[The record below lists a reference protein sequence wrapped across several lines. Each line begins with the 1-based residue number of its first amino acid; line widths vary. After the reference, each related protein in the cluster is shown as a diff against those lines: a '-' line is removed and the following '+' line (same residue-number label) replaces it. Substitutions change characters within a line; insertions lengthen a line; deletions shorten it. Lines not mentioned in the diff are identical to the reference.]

1 MLRIYL
7 DTNLLTKIA
16 NFPLLKEKLVA
27 YADYLNIVYS
37 SAHIDDLKRSTDEE
51 KIQKDLNTIKFL
63 SEDQCLAKYWGEDNL
78 RYDTRDPI
86 EFFDSFEGNNF
97 DISNAFDSIS
107 KEYEKLGIDNPL
119 NRLNGLNSIS
129 SEHKNKI
136 SDHSFLKRF
145 NKEATFESLLQD
157 VIEMLQNAQTSDDLI
172 KIAKNNFDKYLPRE
186 VIGNV
191 KGNIIDYLN
200 EELPKTVY
208 KKTFDELTLDSLKL
222 RNKDKDYSKFDWFIT
237 RYNTLDL
244 VGYKS
249 DKKSI
254 IPNIVTDAFHAYYA
268 AHCDV
273 FLSEDKRLK
282 NKASVVYKEF
292 GIKTLIFSEKEFC
305 SLIDSL
311 IIKIKNAE
319 DIVDFIGKINTLNIV
334 NTYSILEDRS
344 LVREYYLGTFF
355 AGYFDYIIWV
365 STVDGYNL
373 INFIKDNNS
382 FSNWYYFKE
391 LRCLV
396 NLFFEWLG
404 PDVNSFYGYNELEE
418 YSDNKT
424 WVGRKWVFEN
434 LIISFSQEKDWG
446 IILKF
451 ETLLKQNTSS

>member
-1 MLRIYL
+1 
-7 DTNLLTKIA
+7 
-16 NFPLLKEKLVA
+16 
-27 YADYLNIVYS
+27 
-37 SAHIDDLKRSTDEE
+37 
-51 KIQKDLNTIKFL
+51 
-63 SEDQCLAKYWGEDNL
+63 
-78 RYDTRDPI
+78 
-86 EFFDSFEGNNF
+86 
-97 DISNAFDSIS
+97 
-107 KEYEKLGIDNPL
+107 
-119 NRLNGLNSIS
+119 
-129 SEHKNKI
+129 
-136 SDHSFLKRF
+136 
-145 NKEATFESLLQD
+145 
-157 VIEMLQNAQTSDDLI
+157 MLQNAQTSDDLI

-365 STVDGYNL
+365 CN
-373 INFIKDNNS
+373 I
-382 FSNWYYFKE
+382 
-391 LRCLV
+391 
-396 NLFFEWLG
+396 
-404 PDVNSFYGYNELEE
+404 
-418 YSDNKT
+418 
-424 WVGRKWVFEN
+424 
-434 LIISFSQEKDWG
+434 
-446 IILKF
+446 
-451 ETLLKQNTSS
+451 